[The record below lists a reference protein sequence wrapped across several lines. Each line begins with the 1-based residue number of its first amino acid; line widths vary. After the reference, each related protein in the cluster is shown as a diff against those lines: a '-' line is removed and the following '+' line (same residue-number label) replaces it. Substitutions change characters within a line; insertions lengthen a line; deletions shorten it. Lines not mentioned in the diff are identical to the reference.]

1 MRTSASLR
9 RRTTIRIDC
18 GYGRM
23 QHEAT
28 GDFMVCD
35 QAVNTI
41 GAGHFPRRQPG
52 SLSTHEPS
60 CCGIRARANQ
70 KHEQING
77 QRAPW

>member
-1 MRTSASLR
+1 MRTSAWLR

-35 QAVNTI
+35 QAV
-41 GAGHFPRRQPG
+41 R
-52 SLSTHEPS
+52 SVSTGFQRDVYLPATDASKVDFHN
-60 CCGIRARANQ
+60 RARVTY
-70 KHEQING
+70 
-77 QRAPW
+77 

>member
-1 MRTSASLR
+1 MRTSAWLR

-35 QAVNTI
+35 REARRACAEAVLDVYL
-41 GAGHFPRRQPG
+41 PRY
-52 SLSTHEPS
+52 
-60 CCGIRARANQ
+60 
-70 KHEQING
+70 
-77 QRAPW
+77 